1 MVERRDAPPE
11 PHDERSITHDE
22 TPQVIKIVRV
32 SKVYDGSRIAVRA
45 LTDVDMNVSE
55 GDYVAIM
62 GPSGSG
68 KSTLMHI
75 LGCLDTPTSGSYFL
89 KGREVSQ
96 FDNNQLARVRSR
108 DIGVVFQRFN
118 LLPRLTAAQNVE
130 LPLLYG
136 KVPTDER
143 KEIVADMLSKVGLAD
158 RGHHRPNELS
168 GGEVQRVAI
177 ARALANDP
185 AIILADEPTGN
196 LDSRNENELM
206 ELMDG
211 LNDAGR
217 TIVIVTHEENVA
229 RHAKRVVTLKDGR
242 IV

>member
-1 MVERRDAPPE
+1 MG
-11 PHDERSITHDE
+11 
-22 TPQVIKIVRV
+22 V
-32 SKVYDGSRIAVRA
+32 SKVYDAGPIAVQA
-45 LTDVDMNVSE
+45 LADIDLEISE

-75 LGCLDTPTSGSYFL
+75 LGCLDAPTAGSYFL
-89 KGREVSQ
+89 KGREVSG

-108 DIGVVFQRFN
+108 DVGFVFQRFN

-136 KVPTDER
+136 KVPGDRRE
-143 KEIVADMLSKVGLAD
+143 EIVADMLAKVGLTD
-158 RGHHRPNELS
+158 RGQHRPNELS
-168 GGEVQRVAI
+168 GGEVQRVAV

-185 AIILADEPTGN
+185 AIILADEPSGN
-196 LDSRNENELM
+196 LDSKSEDELM
-206 ELMDG
+206 ALLDD

-217 TIVIVTHEENVA
+217 TLIVVTHEDSVA
-229 RHAKRVVTLKDGR
+229 RHAKRVVSLRDGR
-242 IV
+242 VV

>member
-1 MVERRDAPPE
+1 VG
-11 PHDERSITHDE
+11 
-22 TPQVIKIVRV
+22 V
-32 SKVYDGSRIAVRA
+32 SKVYDAGPIAVQA
-45 LTDVDMNVSE
+45 LADIDLEISE

-75 LGCLDTPTSGSYFL
+75 LGCLDAPTAGSYFL
-89 KGREVSQ
+89 KGREVSG

-108 DIGVVFQRFN
+108 DVGFVFQRFN

-136 KVPTDER
+136 KVPGDRRE
-143 KEIVADMLSKVGLAD
+143 EIVADMLAKVGLTD
-158 RGHHRPNELS
+158 RGQHRPNELS
-168 GGEVQRVAI
+168 GGEVQRVAV

-185 AIILADEPTGN
+185 AIILADEPSGN
-196 LDSRNENELM
+196 LDSRSEDELM
-206 ELMDG
+206 ALLDD

-217 TIVIVTHEENVA
+217 TLIVVTHEDSVA
-229 RHAKRVVTLKDGR
+229 RHAKRVVALRDGR
-242 IV
+242 VV